1 MTNIKLSAAVITL
14 NEEEKI
20 GRCLESLSFADE
32 IVVVDSGSTDNT
44 VRMAESIGARV
55 VFHEW
60 EGHIQQK
67 NFAIDQTR
75 GEWVLSL
82 DADEI
87 VSPELREEI
96 LKVLENPRADG
107 YAAPRLVYY
116 INRWIR
122 HGGWYPAR
130 KVRLFRRDKGRWG
143 GENPH
148 DRIILEG
155 RLENLRGDIYHLSF
169 DDISDHLRTINAFTD
184 IAAAERAARGARA
197 GWFSMAARPPA
208 TFLKMYVLKLGFLDG
223 VPGLIAAGLSAYHVF
238 CKYVK
243 IWEKNRR

>member
-1 MTNIKLSAAVITL
+1 MTDIKLSAAVITL

-20 GRCLESLSFADE
+20 RRCLESLSFADE

-44 VRMAESIGARV
+44 VRIAESMGART

-96 LKVLENPRADG
+96 LKVLKNTRADG

-130 KVRLFRRDKGRWG
+130 KVRLFRRDRGRWG

-148 DRIILEG
+148 DRIILQG
-155 RLENLRGDIYHLSF
+155 RRENLRGDIYHLSF
-169 DDISDHLRTINAFTD
+169 DDISDHLRTINSFTD

-208 TFLKMYVLKLGFLDG
+208 AFFKMYVLKLGFLDG

-238 CKYVK
+238 CKYAK
-243 IWEKNRR
+243 IWEKTRG